1 MRADRLL
8 SILLLLQ
15 LRGKVTTGELA
26 ERLEVSERTI
36 LRDMEALSAAG
47 VPVYAERGAAGGW
60 LLAEGYRTTLTGMNK
75 EEAQTLL
82 LAHAEGVLKD
92 LGMSGALESALL
104 KLQASLPPGFR
115 RDAED
120 VRRRIHVDGAGWHN
134 PLEPVPYLPLV
145 QEAVWEDLKLRFRYP
160 RSGQWTERTV
170 EPLGLVCKATI
181 WYLVGLSDGEPRTFR
196 VSRIA
201 EASVTDETF
210 ERPADFDLAKYW
222 ESSTER
228 FKAELPKYP
237 ALIRLD
243 AKLLPR
249 LRQARYVETDEVQEE
264 QGGKLLARVDFQ
276 TPETACERLLSWG
289 TAVEVVEPEELRR
302 RIGEAA
308 EAIAAI
314 YRSAAR

>member
-160 RSGQWTERTV
+160 RGGQWTERTV

-243 AKLLPR
+243 ARLLPR

-276 TPETACERLLSWG
+276 TLETACERLLSWG

-314 YRSAAR
+314 YRSGAR